1 MPAKGDQEKSEQP
14 TARRRQ
20 KAREEG
26 QVAKGRELGGVVVL
40 LTSLLFFFLVGQ
52 YTFSE
57 TAKLWSRLFSSFIK
71 PEMTVISATELL
83 VSVVV
88 SMAKILLPLMM
99 AVFAGAIVANVAQV
113 GFMISGR
120 AVKADLSRLDPIKG
134 FKKIFSLKS
143 LVELVKNLAKLSA
156 VGLVVYLTI
165 KSEIVHAFPLMD
177 EGAWAILAYL
187 MKTSFTIFHR
197 TAWVLLI
204 LAIFDYMYQR
214 WEFEQDLKM
223 SKQELKDE
231 YKQTEGD
238 PQIKSRIKALQREM
252 ARRRMMEEVPKAAV
266 VITNPTHLAIALRY
280 EKGMRAPVVA
290 AKGAG
295 FIAEQIRKV
304 ARHHGVPIV
313 ENRAVAR
320 ILYKVGEIGGE
331 IPTALYKAV
340 AEILAHVFR
349 ISKKGLV

>member
-20 KAREEG
+20 KSREDG

-40 LTSLLFFFLVGQ
+40 LTSLLFFYLVGD

-57 TAKLWSRLFSSFIK
+57 TARLWSGLFSNVIK
-71 PEMTVISATELL
+71 PEMNVASASHLL
-83 VSVVV
+83 VIVVIA
-88 SMAKILLPLMM
+88 MAKILLPLMA
-99 AVFAGAIVANVAQV
+99 AVFAGAVLANVAQV
-113 GFMISGR
+113 GFMISGS
-120 AVKADLSRLDPIKG
+120 AIKADLSRLSPLKG

-143 LVELVKNLAKLSA
+143 LVELVKNLLKLTA
-156 VGLVVYLTI
+156 VGLVVYFTI
-165 KSEIVHAFPLMD
+165 KSEFAYAFPLMD
-177 EGAWAILAYL
+177 QGAWAILIYI
-187 MKTSFTIFHR
+187 MKTSFTIFNR

-204 LAIFDYMYQR
+204 LAILDYVYQK
-214 WEFEQDLKM
+214 WEFEQGLKM
-223 SKQELKDE
+223 SKQEVKDE

-238 PQIKSRIKALQREM
+238 PQVKSRIKALQREM

-266 VITNPTHLAIALRY
+266 VITNPTRLAIALRY
-280 EKGMRAPVVA
+280 EKGMRAPVVG

-304 ARHHGVPIV
+304 ARQHGVPIV
-313 ENRAVAR
+313 ENRSVAR
-320 ILYKVGEIGGE
+320 LLYKLGEIGDE

-349 ISKKGLV
+349 INKKGIV